1 MIYMDLNYL
10 PIIEKW
16 VRTFINTMNTDVKD
30 GYAKPGEDFGEI
42 PKGIKIIFDG
52 YGYNEQTDQDDDLN
66 MLSFAVFVHKNSLT
80 EYFPPH
86 ESNFNMIIHRPNEEC
101 YINVWY
107 TVKDDYVNVLP
118 FEDMNNTELDHNF
131 LINLIFKI
139 DQRTPYIT
147 A

>member
-1 MIYMDLNYL
+1 MDKNYL

-16 VRTFINTMNTDVKD
+16 TRSFINTMNSDVKD
-30 GYAKPGEDFGEI
+30 GYAKSGEDFGET

-52 YGYNEQTDQDDDLN
+52 YGYNEETDQDDDVN
-66 MLSFAVFVHKNSLT
+66 MLSFAVFIHKNSLT

-86 ESNFNMIIHRPNEEC
+86 ESNFNMIIHRPSEEC

-118 FEDMNNTELDHNF
+118 FEDMNNTELDHKF
-131 LINLIFKI
+131 LIDLIFKI
-139 DQRTPYIT
+139 EERPTYIPG
-147 A
+147 

>member
-1 MIYMDLNYL
+1 MGQDYL

-16 VRTFINTMNTDVKD
+16 VRAFINTMNSDVKE
-30 GYAKPGEDFGEI
+30 GFAKPGEDFGDV

-66 MLSFAVFVHKNSLT
+66 MLSFAVFVHKNSLA

-86 ESNFNMIIHRPNEEC
+86 ESNFNMIIHRPSEEC

-107 TVKDDYVNVLP
+107 TVKDDYINVLP
-118 FEDMNNTELDHNF
+118 FEDMNNTELDHKF
-131 LINLIFKI
+131 LIDLIFKI
-139 DQRTPYIT
+139 EERNPYIPG
-147 A
+147 

>member
-1 MIYMDLNYL
+1 MDKNYL

-16 VRTFINTMNTDVKD
+16 IRTFINTMNSDVKD

-52 YGYNEQTDQDDDLN
+52 YGYNEETDQDDDVN
-66 MLSFAVFVHKNSLT
+66 MLSFAVFIHKNSLA

-86 ESNFNMIIHRPNEEC
+86 ESNFNMIIHRPSEEC

-107 TVKDDYVNVLP
+107 TVKDDYINVLP
-118 FEDMNNTELDHNF
+118 FEDMNNTELDHKF
-131 LINLIFKI
+131 LIDLIFEI
-139 DQRTPYIT
+139 EERNPYISG
-147 A
+147 

>member
-1 MIYMDLNYL
+1 MDLNYL

-52 YGYNEQTDQDDDLN
+52 YGYNEQTDQNDDIN

-107 TVKDDYVNVLP
+107 TVNDDYINVLP
-118 FEDMNNTELDHNF
+118 FEDMDNTELDQNF
-131 LINLIFKI
+131 LIDLIFKI

-147 A
+147 G

>member
-1 MIYMDLNYL
+1 MDLNYL

-52 YGYNEQTDQDDDLN
+52 YGYNEQTDQNDDIN

-147 A
+147 G

>member
-1 MIYMDLNYL
+1 MDLNYL

-16 VRTFINTMNTDVKD
+16 VRNFINTMNTDVKD

-107 TVKDDYVNVLP
+107 TVNDDYINVLP
-118 FEDMNNTELDHNF
+118 FEDMDNTELDHNF
-131 LINLIFKI
+131 LIDLIFKI
-139 DQRTPYIT
+139 DQRTPYISG
-147 A
+147 

>member
-1 MIYMDLNYL
+1 MDKNYL

-16 VRTFINTMNTDVKD
+16 TRSFINTMNSDVKD
-30 GYAKPGEDFGEI
+30 GYAKSGEDFGEI

-52 YGYNEQTDQDDDLN
+52 YGYNEETDQDDDVN
-66 MLSFAVFVHKNSLT
+66 MLSFAVFIHKNSLT

-86 ESNFNMIIHRPNEEC
+86 ESNFNMIIHRPSEEC

-118 FEDMNNTELDHNF
+118 FEDMDNTELDHKF
-131 LINLIFKI
+131 LIDLIFKI
-139 DQRTPYIT
+139 EERPTYIPG
-147 A
+147 

>member
-1 MIYMDLNYL
+1 MDLNYL

-147 A
+147 G

>member
-1 MIYMDLNYL
+1 MDKNYL

-16 VRTFINTMNTDVKD
+16 IRTFINTMNSDVKD

-52 YGYNEQTDQDDDLN
+52 YGYNEETDQDDDVN
-66 MLSFAVFVHKNSLT
+66 MLSFAVFIHKNSLK

-86 ESNFNMIIHRPNEEC
+86 ESNFNMIIHRPSEEC

-107 TVKDDYVNVLP
+107 TVKDDYINVLP
-118 FEDMNNTELDHNF
+118 FEDMENTELDHKF
-131 LINLIFKI
+131 LIDLIFKI
-139 DQRTPYIT
+139 EERNPYIPV
-147 A
+147 

>member
-1 MIYMDLNYL
+1 MDKNYL

-16 VRTFINTMNTDVKD
+16 TRSFINTMNSDVKD
-30 GYAKPGEDFGEI
+30 GYAKSGEDFGEI

-52 YGYNEQTDQDDDLN
+52 YGYNEETDQDDDVN
-66 MLSFAVFVHKNSLT
+66 MLSFAVFIHKNSLT

-86 ESNFNMIIHRPNEEC
+86 ESNFNMIIHRPSEEC

-118 FEDMNNTELDHNF
+118 FEDMNNTELDHKF
-131 LINLIFKI
+131 LIDLIFKI
-139 DQRTPYIT
+139 EERPTYIPG
-147 A
+147 

>member
-1 MIYMDLNYL
+1 MDLNYL

-86 ESNFNMIIHRPNEEC
+86 ESNFNMIIHRPSEEC

-107 TVKDDYVNVLP
+107 TVKDDYINVLP
-118 FEDMNNTELDHNF
+118 FEDMNNTELDHKF
-131 LINLIFKI
+131 LIDLIFKI
-139 DQRTPYIT
+139 EERNPYIPG
-147 A
+147 

>member
-1 MIYMDLNYL
+1 MERNYL

-16 VRTFINTMNTDVKD
+16 IRTFINTMNSDVKD

-52 YGYNEQTDQDDDLN
+52 YGYNEETNQDDDVN
-66 MLSFAVFVHKNSLT
+66 MLSFAVFIHKNSLV

-86 ESNFNMIIHRPNEEC
+86 ESNFNMIIHRPSEEC

-107 TVKDDYVNVLP
+107 TVKDDYINVLP
-118 FEDMNNTELDHNF
+118 FEDMNNTELDHKF
-131 LINLIFKI
+131 LIDLIFKI
-139 DQRTPYIT
+139 EERNPYIPG
-147 A
+147 

>member
-1 MIYMDLNYL
+1 MDKNYL

-16 VRTFINTMNTDVKD
+16 IRTFINTMNSDVKD

-52 YGYNEQTDQDDDLN
+52 YGYNEETDQDDDVN
-66 MLSFAVFVHKNSLT
+66 MLSFAVFIHKNSLA

-86 ESNFNMIIHRPNEEC
+86 ESNFNMIIHRPSEEC

-118 FEDMNNTELDHNF
+118 FEDMNNTELDHKF
-131 LINLIFKI
+131 LIDLIFKI
-139 DQRTPYIT
+139 EERPTYIPG
-147 A
+147 

>member
-1 MIYMDLNYL
+1 MDLNYL

-66 MLSFAVFVHKNSLT
+66 MLSFAVFVHKNSLA

-107 TVKDDYVNVLP
+107 TVNDDYINVLP
-118 FEDMNNTELDHNF
+118 FEDMDNTELDHNF
-131 LINLIFKI
+131 LIDLIFKI
-139 DQRTPYIT
+139 DQRTPYISG
-147 A
+147 

>member
-1 MIYMDLNYL
+1 MDLNYL

-52 YGYNEQTDQDDDLN
+52 YGYNEQTDQNDDIN

-107 TVKDDYVNVLP
+107 TVNDDYINVLP
-118 FEDMNNTELDHNF
+118 FEDMDNTELNQNF
-131 LINLIFKI
+131 LIDLIFKI
-139 DQRTPYIT
+139 DQRTPYISG
-147 A
+147 

>member
-1 MIYMDLNYL
+1 MDKNYL

-16 VRTFINTMNTDVKD
+16 IRTFINTMNSDVKD

-52 YGYNEQTDQDDDLN
+52 YGYNEETDQDDDVN
-66 MLSFAVFVHKNSLT
+66 MLSFAVFIHKNSLA

-86 ESNFNMIIHRPNEEC
+86 ESNFNMIIHRPSEEC

-118 FEDMNNTELDHNF
+118 FEDMNNTELDHKF
-131 LINLIFKI
+131 LIDLIFEI
-139 DQRTPYIT
+139 EERNPYISG
-147 A
+147 

>member
-147 A
+147 G

>member
-1 MIYMDLNYL
+1 MDLNYL

-107 TVKDDYVNVLP
+107 TVNDDYVNVLP
-118 FEDMNNTELDHNF
+118 FEDMDNTELDHNF
-131 LINLIFKI
+131 LIDLIFKI
-139 DQRTPYIT
+139 DQRTPYISG
-147 A
+147 

>member
-1 MIYMDLNYL
+1 MDLNYL

-131 LINLIFKI
+131 LIDLIFKI
-139 DQRTPYIT
+139 DQRTPYISG
-147 A
+147 

>member
-1 MIYMDLNYL
+1 MDLNYL

-16 VRTFINTMNTDVKD
+16 VRTFINTMNSDVKD
-30 GYAKPGEDFGEI
+30 GYAKPGEDFGET

-131 LINLIFKI
+131 LIDLIFKI
-139 DQRTPYIT
+139 YQRTPYISG
-147 A
+147 

>member
-1 MIYMDLNYL
+1 MDLNYL

-52 YGYNEQTDQDDDLN
+52 YGYNEQTDQNDDIN

-107 TVKDDYVNVLP
+107 TVNDDYINVLP
-118 FEDMNNTELDHNF
+118 FEDMDNTELDHNF
-131 LINLIFKI
+131 LIDLIFKI

-147 A
+147 G